1 MILSW
6 EMFSAWNRVVSV
18 FWFIVFNGK
27 NANKSLGNIKIL
39 FNDWPYGV
47 EKGISHLVVWTKFT
61 LDTDG
66 EKGKLTAPARQMV
79 DRFVHETFRKEVG
92 ADKVRD
98 VAISHTRVSL
108 LVSAC
113 LLSASALVVFHAK
126 WRILRK
132 ETKG

>member
-1 MILSW
+1 MLAAPEPLGLADTPDPLVYYYI
-6 EMFSAWNRVVSV
+6 FH
-18 FWFIVFNGK
+18 GK
-27 NANKSLGNIKIL
+27 NANEKLGNTKIL

-79 DRFVHETFRKEVG
+79 DRFVHKTFGDKVG

-98 VAISHTRVSL
+98 VAILHTRG
-108 LVSAC
+108 C
-113 LLSASALVVFHAK
+113 HC
-126 WRILRK
+126 
-132 ETKG
+132 